1 VGAAG
6 DPDAAAGAAET
17 GPPATLNPPPSVLDI
32 AARLEGAGFETWCVG
47 GAVRDALVG
56 HRHSDWDLATA
67 ATPAQV
73 MELFRRRTIPVG
85 VLHGTVGVLD
95 PAGVMHE
102 VTTFRRDIRTDG
114 RHADVEFGASLDEDL
129 ARRDFTINAIA
140 YSPSRQVVYDPFD
153 GRGDLRR
160 HVLRAVGTPTD
171 RMREDRLRALRA
183 LRFAARF
190 DFEIEAA
197 TWAAIVGSAPHL
209 GHLSAERV
217 KEELTKTMVQVA
229 RPSRALV
236 LWRESGAL
244 AVLIPGLA
252 GVDAVTVA
260 SIDCLAQPGRALGG
274 ETAAAARSTARVDAR
289 RLSRLAALF
298 LDLAPDITR
307 RTLKALR
314 FSNADAEW
322 IAILATGWQAVGPEI
337 EHALLTGDPIPNAAI
352 RRWVADAG
360 RTRIASLLR
369 IAAARWA
376 ARRAGGAPAPLP
388 RAVAGVYRRAIRSAY
403 QDAVALTDL
412 AIDGDDLIAA
422 GIAPGRRIGEIL
434 RYLLAVVLAD
444 PAQNTPAQLLAL
456 ARALGDGGPEPASGS
471 AAD

>member
-1 VGAAG
+1 MHAAG
-6 DPDAAAGAAET
+6 DSDESERASSPSR
-17 GPPATLNPPPSVLDI
+17 PADLNPPASVLDI
-32 AARLEGAGFETWCVG
+32 AARLERAGFETWCVG

-56 HRHSDWDLATA
+56 QRHSDWDLATA
-67 ATPAQV
+67 ATPEQV
-73 MELFRRRTIPVG
+73 MQLFPRRTIPVG
-85 VLHGTVGVLD
+85 VPHGTVGVLD

-114 RHADVEFGASLDEDL
+114 RHAEVEFGASLDEDL
-129 ARRDFTINAIA
+129 ARRDFTVNAIA
-140 YSPSRQVVYDPFD
+140 YSPSRHVLHDPFD

-160 HVLRAVGTPTD
+160 HLLRAVGTPAD

-190 DFEIEAA
+190 DFEIEPA
-197 TWAAIVGSAPHL
+197 TWAAIVGSASYL

-244 AVLIPGLA
+244 AALVPGLA

-260 SIDCLAQPGRALGG
+260 SIDCLAQPGRTIDGD
-274 ETAAAARSTARVDAR
+274 TPAAASSTARADAR
-289 RLSRLAALF
+289 RLRRLAALF
-298 LDLAPDITR
+298 LEVAPDVAR

-322 IAILATGWQAVGPEI
+322 IASLGAGWQALGPEI
-337 EHALLTGDPIPNAAI
+337 EHALLTGDPVPDGAI

-369 IAAARWA
+369 IASARWGA
-376 ARRAGGAPAPLP
+376 QRASGAPAPMP
-388 RAVAGVYRRAIRSAY
+388 RTVAAVYRRAVRSAY
-403 QDAVALTDL
+403 RDAVELVDL
-412 AIDGDDLIAA
+412 VIDGDDLIAA

-434 RYLLAVVLAD
+434 RYLLAVVLVD
-444 PAQNTPAQLLAL
+444 PTQNTSAHLLAL
-456 ARALGDGGPEPASGS
+456 ALALGDGGPEPASG
-471 AAD
+471 AAAT